1 MDIKKLRNYAELIA
15 KTGLNIMPGQEV
27 LIRTEPEQTEFVEM
41 LVEECYKAGA
51 SVVNIDWRFMP
62 AQKLDINYQSED
74 KLSEVLKWQ
83 EEKLR
88 YKSETLPAS
97 VYLDSDDPDGLTGID
112 NAKWAKAQQRRYEII
127 KPYNDKMENRYQWC
141 VAAVPGK
148 KWAKKVFPELSAEE
162 GMEKLWELILKCSRA
177 DGDAP
182 MEAWKEHNE
191 NLRRRCDWLNSLKL
205 RRLIYKSE
213 STGTDFNVGLIPEML
228 FCGGDEELPGHG
240 DVRFN
245 ANIPT
250 EEVFTT
256 PMRGDAEGIVYSTMP
271 LSYNG
276 MLIENFSVRFEKGR
290 VVEVK
295 AEKNE
300 EALKTMVSMDEGAA
314 MLGECALVPWESPI
328 RESGVLFYNTLFD
341 ENASCHLA
349 LGRGYSSCLKEFWK
363 YTPEQ
368 AREIGVNDS
377 MNHEDFM
384 IGAPDLSIT
393 GICEDGTQVQIFK
406 NGRWA
411 EM

>member
-27 LIRTEPEQTEFVEM
+27 VIRTEPEQTEFVEM

-51 SVVNIDWRFMP
+51 SAVNIEWRFMP
-62 AQKLDINYQSED
+62 ATKLDINYQSEE

-83 EEKLR
+83 EEKLK

-112 NAKWAKAQQRRYEII
+112 NAKWARAQQKRYGII

-148 KWAKKVFPELSAEE
+148 KWAKKVFPELSVEE

-177 DGDAP
+177 DGDDP

-191 NLRRRCDWLNSLKL
+191 NLRRRCDWLNSLNL

-228 FCGGDEELPGHG
+228 FCGGDEALPDHE

-276 MLIENFSVRFEKGR
+276 MLIENFSVRFEKGK

-328 RESGVLFYNTLFD
+328 RESGVLFYSTLFD

-368 AREIGVNDS
+368 AREVGVNDS

-384 IGAPDLSIT
+384 IGAPDLNIF
-393 GICEDGTQVQIFK
+393 GVCEDGSQVQIFK